1 MNPEKEKPR
10 APNGAPHETAKAPP
24 LTSVSA
30 PRSAA
35 HRELRP
41 ARPPEIDPTCEVS
54 NILKEHRGLVRE
66 VTKLVKEAHAQE
78 RDASLKEIK
87 AFDTLISEAFRIAA
101 RGPEFLLPATVVF
114 LHIAERSQKLIGVE
128 CPTVEQAL
136 IDEELH
142 ARRGEIIAAPK
153 LLNQRPND
161 LVCGSVNNSSKQVL
175 NKRTQE
181 INIVTEFGVP
191 LIKIGT
197 QVRLPR
203 HTEPVE
209 NAILAS
215 SFLTLVEECLHAS
228 QEQRRSRLHQLHKHS
243 DDHGVKIEDLT
254 VSKLAPKFFRETS
267 ADLSLQ
273 ERHIYTTTATLE
285 IDVVARAV
293 ELAREHN
300 FPLQCLTPELRLYH
314 TKVRSDFVGWLEKQ
328 DLIPIEDGSIDYS
341 FKENGKAAA
350 VPLVKVS
357 LTEDAKDL
365 LEFLEEAAD
374 GLTRLPRYRGLLP
387 ALGKIV
393 GDVAEFSLLAMRA
406 EQIDAASMKRVLA
419 NVKAAE
425 GSEVIPHGWHAFTS
439 EEYTVHQN
447 AIAALALQEYLSRIG
462 FLKER

>member
-1 MNPEKEKPR
+1 V
-10 APNGAPHETAKAPP
+10 PHETAEAPP

-35 HRELRP
+35 LRELRP

-101 RGPEFLLPATVVF
+101 RGPAFLLPATVVF

-136 IDEELH
+136 INEELH
-142 ARRGEIIAAPK
+142 ARRGEIIAAPR
-153 LLNQRPND
+153 LLNHRPRD
-161 LVCGSVNNSSKQVL
+161 LISGSVNNSSEQVL
-175 NKRTQE
+175 EEKKE
-181 INIVTEFGVP
+181 DINIVTQFGVP
-191 LIKIGT
+191 LIQVGDH
-197 QVRLPR
+197 VRLPR

-209 NAILAS
+209 NVLLTSA
-215 SFLTLVEECLHAS
+215 FLTLVEECLHAS
-228 QEQRRSRLHQLHKHS
+228 QEQRRSRLDEMHPYN
-243 DDHGVKIEDLT
+243 DNHGVKVEDIT
-254 VSKLAPKFFRETS
+254 VSKLAPTFFRETNV
-267 ADLSLQ
+267 DLSHQ
-273 ERHIYTTTATLE
+273 ERNINLTSATLE

-365 LEFLEEAAD
+365 LEFLEETAD

-425 GSEVIPHGWHAFTS
+425 GSEAIPNGWHAFAS

>member
-1 MNPEKEKPR
+1 MKPEKETPR
-10 APNGAPHETAKAPP
+10 VPSASLHEVTGLSALEGA
-24 LTSVSA
+24 SA
-30 PRSAA
+30 PRTTA

-41 ARPPEIDPTCEVS
+41 ARPPETDPTCEVS

-66 VTKLVKEAHAQE
+66 VTKLVKESHAEE

-142 ARRGEIIAAPK
+142 SRRGEIIAAPK
-153 LLNQRPND
+153 LINNRPND
-161 LVCGSVNNSSKQVL
+161 LVCGSVLNSSEQVL
-175 NKRTQE
+175 EAKRD
-181 INIVTEFGVP
+181 IITEFGVP
-191 LIKIGT
+191 LIQIGDRM
-197 QVRLPR
+197 RLPR

-209 NAILAS
+209 NAILTSA
-215 SFLTLVEECLHAS
+215 FLTLLEECLHAS
-228 QEQRRSRLHQLHKHS
+228 QEQRRSRLDEMTPYD
-243 DDHGVKIEDLT
+243 DDHGVQIEDLA
-254 VSKLAPKFFRETS
+254 VSKLAPKFFRETKV
-267 ADLSLQ
+267 DLSLE
-273 ERHIYTTTATLE
+273 ERDIHPTSATLE

-314 TKVRSDFVGWLEKQ
+314 TKVRSEFVGWLEKQ

-350 VPLVKVS
+350 VPVVKVS

-365 LEFLEEAAD
+365 LEFLEDTAD
-374 GLTRLPRYRGLLP
+374 GDTRRPRYRGLLP
-387 ALGKIV
+387 ALEKIV

-425 GSEVIPHGWHAFTS
+425 GADVIPNGWHGFVS
-439 EEYTVHQN
+439 EEYSVHQN
-447 AIAALALQEYLSRIG
+447 AIAALALEEYLSRIG